1 MQWIVRTAGQM
12 ILPASSGYRCLCN
25 HFSMGDNLRM
35 SPPTQPPERKLGQ
48 GMLAICF
55 ALALA
60 ALTVFFDGWIARQN
74 NPNTD
79 PNSETLKDGSLQVIL
94 LRNRQGHYV
103 SAGTV
108 NGRPVTFLLDTGATD
123 VAVPAGLA
131 ENLGLNYGTQTRVN
145 TAAGVVPVFST
156 TINRLTLG
164 QIELSG
170 VSASITPSMGGETIL
185 LGMSALK
192 QIEFTQRGNTLTLRQ
207 FKRPEL
213 RS

>member
-1 MQWIVRTAGQM
+1 
-12 ILPASSGYRCLCN
+12 
-25 HFSMGDNLRM
+25 M
-35 SPPTQPPERKLGQ
+35 SPPTQSPERKLGQ

-60 ALTVFFDGWIARQN
+60 ALTVFFDDWIARQN

-79 PNSETLKDGSLQVIL
+79 PNSETLKDGSLQVVL

-108 NGRPVTFLLDTGATD
+108 NGKPVTFLLDTGATD

-131 ENLGLNYGTQTRVN
+131 ENLGLHHGARTLVN

-156 TINRLTLG
+156 KINRLTLG

-170 VSASITPSMGGETIL
+170 VSASITPSMGGEIIL

-192 QIEFTQRGNTLTLRQ
+192 RIEFTQRGNTLTLRQ
-207 FKRPEL
+207 FRRSEL
-213 RS
+213 RN

>member
-1 MQWIVRTAGQM
+1 M
-12 ILPASSGYRCLCN
+12 SS
-25 HFSMGDNLRM
+25 
-35 SPPTQPPERKLGQ
+35 PTQPPERKLGQ
-48 GMLAICF
+48 GMLVICF
-55 ALALA
+55 ALALT
-60 ALTVFFDGWIARQN
+60 ALTVFFDDWIARQN

-79 PNSETLKDGSLQVIL
+79 PDSFALTDGSLQVVL

-108 NGRPVTFLLDTGATD
+108 NGRSVTFLLDTGATD

-131 ENLGLNYGTQTRVN
+131 KNLGLDYGSRIQVN
-145 TAAGVVPVFST
+145 TAAGVVSVFST
-156 TINRLTLG
+156 TIKQLTLG
-164 QIELSG
+164 QIELSE

-207 FKRPEL
+207 HG
-213 RS
+213 S